1 MKFPLLIAFVFA
13 LLTFNISAQNTSLSA
28 KSDSIN
34 IGGSDSLNSA
44 SIQDSVNIRA
54 LLDKEI
60 AVIKAKQKEEEA
72 KSEIYVISSEK
83 IKTTNNNL
91 YVEYGFWVIE
101 AILIMAI
108 GIFWNKRIK
117 YRKKIA
123 AKTLKL
129 NISKM
134 REEKIIT
141 GLTNDLTE
149 IRRGLVACPIRYD
162 DHGMD
167 IVRKARDWSISKG
180 EVYLAVKLKILAG
193 EMK

>member
-1 MKFPLLIAFVFA
+1 MKCRWLIIFVFG
-13 LLTFNISAQNTSLSA
+13 LFSFSLYAQNKTLPA
-28 KSDSIN
+28 KLDNGNVGSSDSVDN
-34 IGGSDSLNSA
+34 ALVK
-44 SIQDSVNIRA
+44 DSVNIRA

-60 AVIKAKQKEEEA
+60 AVIKAKQKEEEV
-72 KSEIYVISSEK
+72 KSEVYVISSEK
-83 IKTTNNNL
+83 IKTANNNL

-101 AILIMAI
+101 AILIVVI
-108 GIFWNKRIK
+108 GIFWFKRIK
-117 YRKKIA
+117 YRKKNA

-141 GLTNDLTE
+141 GTTNDLTE
-149 IRRGLVACPIRYD
+149 IRRNLVTYPIRYD
-162 DHGMD
+162 DHGSD
-167 IVRKARDWSISKG
+167 IVRKAREWSISKG